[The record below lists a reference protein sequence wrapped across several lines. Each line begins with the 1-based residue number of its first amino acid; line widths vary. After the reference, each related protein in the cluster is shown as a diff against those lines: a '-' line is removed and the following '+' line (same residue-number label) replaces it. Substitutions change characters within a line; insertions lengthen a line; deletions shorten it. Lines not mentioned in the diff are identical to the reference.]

1 MLYVS
6 RQPMRI
12 APRHSFFTLN
22 QYFLFLSL
30 VLIFFGV
37 IGGGGTNSNLSTL
50 EIVLFWVGSLA
61 VFLFTTFIEI
71 RNLFPFLPWW
81 HLGVG
86 IAAGIALIAIISFG
100 WPALLVVGIV
110 LIIYAAIGWAKDKER
125 SSDIN
130 GGEPSFLSW
139 LMIVNQRNI
148 TTSLGAGLV
157 TLLLV
162 SGGLYFIISND
173 SSDAMGGIGNYTVI
187 TEEKTISGPD
197 EYEYISDG
205 ETLEIFYTWDG
216 EVPEGFQ
223 VYDLNLFWTY
233 EETNEETNPN
243 GPVEQMSCFMNPGQ
257 NALDSTQGV
266 LNHNDFL
273 ASDEVVGG
281 GSWGVGQ
288 ITQNF
293 SNGGVSW
300 LEDSAVLTPDW
311 DDEAD
316 TWIYNLTDIS
326 EEKIHENLT
335 TNGEH
340 IGDYSIS
347 IRLDAEVGED
357 SGCPHSDE
365 GEEINY
371 FLWFGII
378 KYNISPT
385 EDVFTP
391 SE

>member
-1 MLYVS
+1 M
-6 RQPMRI
+6 
-12 APRHSFFTLN
+12 
-22 QYFLFLSL
+22 
-30 VLIFFGV
+30 
-37 IGGGGTNSNLSTL
+37 
-50 EIVLFWVGSLA
+50 
-61 VFLFTTFIEI
+61 
-71 RNLFPFLPWW
+71 
-81 HLGVG
+81 
-86 IAAGIALIAIISFG
+86 
-100 WPALLVVGIV
+100 
-110 LIIYAAIGWAKDKER
+110 DKEK

-162 SGGLYFIISND
+162 SGGLYFIITND

-216 EVPEGFQ
+216 EVPEGFH

-233 EETNEETNPN
+233 EEANEETNPN
-243 GPVEQMSCFMNPGQ
+243 GPVEQTSCFLDPGQ

-311 DDEAD
+311 DDETD
-316 TWIYNLTDIS
+316 TWIYNLSDIS

>member
-1 MLYVS
+1 M
-6 RQPMRI
+6 
-12 APRHSFFTLN
+12 
-22 QYFLFLSL
+22 
-30 VLIFFGV
+30 
-37 IGGGGTNSNLSTL
+37 
-50 EIVLFWVGSLA
+50 
-61 VFLFTTFIEI
+61 
-71 RNLFPFLPWW
+71 
-81 HLGVG
+81 
-86 IAAGIALIAIISFG
+86 
-100 WPALLVVGIV
+100 
-110 LIIYAAIGWAKDKER
+110 DKGR

-187 TEEKTISGPD
+187 TEEKTISGSD

-243 GPVEQMSCFMNPGQ
+243 GPVEQTSCFIDPGQ

-273 ASDEVVGG
+273 ASGEVVGG
-281 GSWGVGQ
+281 GSWGLGQ

-311 DDEAD
+311 DEETD

-357 SGCPHSDE
+357 SECPHSDE

-378 KYNISPT
+378 KYNISHT
-385 EDVFTP
+385 EDVFTL

>member
-1 MLYVS
+1 
-6 RQPMRI
+6 
-12 APRHSFFTLN
+12 
-22 QYFLFLSL
+22 
-30 VLIFFGV
+30 
-37 IGGGGTNSNLSTL
+37 
-50 EIVLFWVGSLA
+50 
-61 VFLFTTFIEI
+61 
-71 RNLFPFLPWW
+71 
-81 HLGVG
+81 
-86 IAAGIALIAIISFG
+86 
-100 WPALLVVGIV
+100 
-110 LIIYAAIGWAKDKER
+110 
-125 SSDIN
+125 
-130 GGEPSFLSW
+130 
-139 LMIVNQRNI
+139 MIVNQRNI

-173 SSDAMGGIGNYTVI
+173 SSDAMGGVGNYTVI

-223 VYDLNLFWTY
+223 VYDLNLVWTY

-243 GPVEQMSCFMNPGQ
+243 GPVEQASCFANPGQ
-257 NALDSTQGV
+257 NALDSTQGE

-273 ASDEVVGG
+273 GSDEVVGD
-281 GSWGVGQ
+281 GSWGVGW

-300 LEDSAVLTPDW
+300 LEDFDFR
-311 DDEAD
+311 EGEGND

-326 EEKIHENLT
+326 EKEIHENLT

-340 IGDYSIS
+340 HGDYSIS
-347 IRLDAEVGED
+347 IRLDAEVGEN

-371 FLWFGII
+371 FLWFGIF